1 MEAFQWKNYLKN
13 FQAETQ
19 TPSINKLTIWEKEV
33 GLLENRQL
41 DLFECYDYYLPER
54 MYFFENGEYPSYVY
68 EVVASSGT
76 TAEQLIETFG
86 KSSQEHLVWYLK

>member
-1 MEAFQWKNYLKN
+1 
-13 FQAETQ
+13 
-19 TPSINKLTIWEKEV
+19 
-33 GLLENRQL
+33 
-41 DLFECYDYYLPER
+41 

-86 KSSQEHLVWYLK
+86 KSSQEHLV